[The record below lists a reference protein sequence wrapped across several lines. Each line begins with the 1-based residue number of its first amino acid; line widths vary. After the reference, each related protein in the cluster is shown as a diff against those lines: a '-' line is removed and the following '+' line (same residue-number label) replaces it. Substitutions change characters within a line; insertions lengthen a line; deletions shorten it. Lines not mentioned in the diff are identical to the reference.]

1 MTEKFFLDKAKL
13 AEILR
18 FYGLKISDFNRKI
31 DAKNRELYQ
40 ISAGNQVEFSRDMLK
55 AIAKACPEVS
65 LFWLITGEGSMLAG
79 SIEQH
84 NINGDNIGQQTNHTP
99 NADSETIAS
108 QQRTIERLSK
118 VIEKLSDK

>member
-1 MTEKFFLDKAKL
+1 MDENFFLDKAKL

-18 FYGLKISDFNRKI
+18 FYGISIANLNRKI

-55 AIAKACPEVS
+55 AFAHNCPELS
-65 LFWLITGEGSMLAG
+65 LYWLITGEGSMIAG

-84 NINGDNIGQQTNHTP
+84 NVNGDNIGQQTNNNGSTSIIESQQ
-99 NADSETIAS
+99 ATIA
-108 QQRTIERLSK
+108 QLTDTIHKLVSK
-118 VIEKLSDK
+118 